1 MVKWSFPGSLYFENM
16 RKNFKSIL
24 ELVVVLVLESKGLY
38 HPKIYSKCNI
48 FYYQDLSLFH
58 SIILHILH
66 KLFDKVDG
74 FCIMQFSQSNSK
86 VFWVVYLKGFMS
98 SSLKLHDSNSTTYF
112 SNLISSILWI
122 IIKLYFFTSKFFF
135 SCNRWCLAQLWDTSL
150 FFWISIILS

>member
-98 SSLKLHDSNSTTYF
+98 SLKLHDSNSTTYF

-122 IIKLYFFTSKFFF
+122 ILKLYFFTSKFFF

>member
-1 MVKWSFPGSLYFENM
+1 M
-16 RKNFKSIL
+16 KNGKMKLSGESIFWEYAKKL
-24 ELVVVLVLESKGLY
+24 QVNSRTRSRSRPRIQRALS
-38 HPKIYSKCNI
+38 S
-48 FYYQDLSLFH
+48 QDLQQMQHFLLPRSHSLFY

-112 SNLISSILWI
+112 SNFISSILWI
-122 IIKLYFFTSKFFF
+122 IIIFFTSKFFF

-150 FFWISIILS
+150 FF